1 MRKNQLIRFLPLFAL
16 LLTTAFVSSCK
27 RGEEDPFLSLRS
39 RDQRVM
45 GEWTLASMESRQE
58 INNSTNSLVS
68 NTIVEDKFN
77 GSDFTRDTSITTN
90 TTNYKR
96 TLTYKEYSMVV
107 NIMEGGVIEGV
118 EKTGNETVTGTG
130 ITGAVTTTSNQ
141 KSTIKGYW
149 KWGHDDKNKGTLTL
163 STGGPG
169 ISFGGW
175 GAVTYQIQKLS
186 DKEIVLIYSDYEKNE
201 LTLPGTTT
209 TDEIKRSIKIVFK
222 QGE

>member
-141 KSTIKGYW
+141 KSTIRVIGNGVMMTRTKVP
-149 KWGHDDKNKGTLTL
+149 LL
-163 STGGPG
+163 SLP
-169 ISFGGW
+169 
-175 GAVTYQIQKLS
+175 
-186 DKEIVLIYSDYEKNE
+186 EVLESHLEDGE
-201 LTLPGTTT
+201 L
-209 TDEIKRSIKIVFK
+209 
-222 QGE
+222 